1 MNYLLRL
8 LEINMKQL
16 IAFIKKEFFHIFRDW
31 RTLIVI
37 FAIPAIQLIVFGYAI
52 SNDLNNI
59 SIGILDKSNDEF
71 SKKIVS
77 KMTFS
82 NFFKIGHILQSE
94 KEIEKL
100 FKSGKVK
107 EVVIIQQNFSKSII
121 KNGIASIQIIADA
134 SEPNTANLAINYTSA
149 LINNFV
155 QDISKTTAIV
165 PPYSIE
171 VKMLYNPTLQSS
183 WMFIP
188 GIIAL
193 ILTLISVML
202 TSVSIVKEKEYGSM
216 ELLLVTP
223 LKSLTIIIGKV
234 VPYFILSIINIS
246 FIFLL
251 GHIFFALPVQGS
263 LFTLYML
270 STMYIILALSIGIF
284 ISVNVANQQVA
295 MLISLVA
302 LMLPTILLSG
312 FIFPIEN
319 MPKWLQLFSIIMPPR
334 YFIEGLRGIMLKG
347 NGFQELWIN
356 FLVIMFM
363 TFIFIILSIKRF
375 KSRLI

>member
-1 MNYLLRL
+1 
-8 LEINMKQL
+8 MKQL
-16 IAFIKKEFFHIFRDW
+16 IAFIRKELLHIIRDW

-37 FAIPAIQLIVFGYAI
+37 FAIPAIQLIVFGYAV
-52 SNDLNNI
+52 SNDLKYI
-59 SIGILDKSNDEF
+59 AIGVLDKSNDGI
-71 SKKIVS
+71 SRKIVS
-77 KMTFS
+77 NIAFS
-82 NFFKIGHILQSE
+82 NFFKIRYVLKSE
-94 KEIEKL
+94 TEIEHL
-100 FKSGKVK
+100 FQSNKVK
-107 EVVIIQQNFSKSII
+107 EVLIIQPDFSKKIYREGSVP
-121 KNGIASIQIIADA
+121 IQIIVDA
-134 SEPNTANLAINYTSA
+134 SEPNTSNLAVNYTSA
-149 LINNFV
+149 LISSFFLKF
-155 QDISKTTAIV
+155 SKNPANHQ
-165 PPYSIE
+165 PYSIE
-171 VKMLYNPTLQSS
+171 VKMLYNPSLKSS

-223 LKSLTIIIGKV
+223 LNSSIIIIGKV

-251 GHIFFALPVQGS
+251 GHILFDLPVEGS
-263 LFTLYML
+263 LLTLYVL
-270 STMYIILALSIGIF
+270 SILYIMLALSIGIL
-284 ISVNVANQQVA
+284 ISVIVANQQVA

-319 MPKWLQLFSIIMPPR
+319 MPKWLQFFSYIMPPR

-347 NGFQELWIN
+347 NGYKELSIN
-356 FLVIMFM
+356 YIIISCMIIF
-363 TFIFIILSIKRF
+363 FISLSIKKY
-375 KSRLI
+375 KSRLE